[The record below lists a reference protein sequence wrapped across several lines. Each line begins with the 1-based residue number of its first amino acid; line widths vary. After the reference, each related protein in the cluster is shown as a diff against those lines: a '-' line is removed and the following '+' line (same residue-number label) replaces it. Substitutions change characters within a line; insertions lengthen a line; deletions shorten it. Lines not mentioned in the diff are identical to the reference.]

1 MRLLLIA
8 ALASAF
14 TPKTPPAKNAA
25 LYAPHPNPND
35 HRRQLTAL
43 EAEAVLSAYDSDHME
58 ATISGRGPGKSSLGG
73 RAANA
78 LQAQAAATLPLRE
91 AVSILL
97 ADCHRYASIRLG
109 ITSPDTQLAVDAL
122 GTWVDALG
130 LPRGLLYGA
139 DDEGQPLDLTGGAYL
154 KYTSRRSRVDEH
166 SAPAAPGSARL
177 HPYSGDFA
185 GVTLAVGAG
194 EQFRQYAALPLGLF
208 CDDVDARAAPLTPLP
223 PPEP

>member
-1 MRLLLIA
+1 MRVLLLA

-14 TPKTPPAKNAA
+14 TPKAPPAAAKNPAM
-25 LYAPHPNPND
+25 YAPPGD
-35 HRRQLTAL
+35 HQQRLTAL

-91 AVSILL
+91 AVRTLL
-97 ADCHRYASIRLG
+97 GDCHKYASIRLG

>member
-1 MRLLLIA
+1 MRVLLLA

-14 TPKTPPAKNAA
+14 TPKTPPAASPSPA
-25 LYAPHPNPND
+25 MYAPVPPPD
-35 HRRQLTAL
+35 QQRLTAL

-91 AVSILL
+91 AVSTLL
-97 ADCHRYASIRLG
+97 ADCHKYASIRLG

>member
-1 MRLLLIA
+1 MRVLLLA

-14 TPKTPPAKNAA
+14 TPKAPPAAAKNPAM
-25 LYAPHPNPND
+25 YAPPGD
-35 HRRQLTAL
+35 HQQRLTAL

-58 ATISGRGPGKSSLGG
+58 ATISGKSSIGGRG

-91 AVSILL
+91 AVSTLL
-97 ADCHRYASIRLG
+97 ADCHKYASIRLG

>member
-1 MRLLLIA
+1 MAAIIRLECDS
-8 ALASAF
+8 SAVSHC
-14 TPKTPPAKNAA
+14 TI
-25 LYAPHPNPND
+25 LMYAPLCCSCFH
-35 HRRQLTAL
+35 
-43 EAEAVLSAYDSDHME
+43 SDC
-58 ATISGRGPGKSSLGG
+58 ASF
-73 RAANA
+73 
-78 LQAQAAATLPLRE
+78 ATLPLRE
-91 AVSILL
+91 AVSTLL
-97 ADCHRYASIRLG
+97 ADCHKYASIRLG

>member
-1 MRLLLIA
+1 MRVLLIA
-8 ALASAF
+8 TLASAF
-14 TPKTPPAKNAA
+14 TPKTPPPAKNAA
-25 LYAPHPNPND
+25 LYAPKPPD
-35 HRRQLTAL
+35 DQPRQLTAL

-97 ADCHRYASIRLG
+97 ADCHKYASIRLG

>member
-1 MRLLLIA
+1 MRLLLLA

-14 TPKTPPAKNAA
+14 TPKTPPPAKSPAM
-25 LYAPHPNPND
+25 YAPKPPD
-35 HRRQLTAL
+35 DQPRQLTAL

-97 ADCHRYASIRLG
+97 ADCHKYASIRLG

>member
-1 MRLLLIA
+1 MRLLLLA
-8 ALASAF
+8 AFASAF
-14 TPKTPPAKNAA
+14 TPKAPPAPAKNPAMF
-25 LYAPHPNPND
+25 NPVPPPD
-35 HRRQLTAL
+35 DRPLTAR

-97 ADCHRYASIRLG
+97 ADCHKYASIRLG